1 VCAAMRFEDMSSG
14 LPADRPVAVLL
25 RHAERAAIE
34 TIEDSYQAPLTPAGM
49 AAARLLGGRLAHLR
63 PVALVHSP
71 VGRCRQTAACLA
83 EGIQAAGG
91 EAALLGERTEL
102 GGPYMLDF
110 RAAMAAVLD
119 VGPRRFVRG
128 WFDGRPMAEGLV
140 RPFREAA
147 RQQLDTLLAVLR
159 APGARGLWLGVS
171 HDWNLLL
178 LREGYLGLRHEAAGW
193 PDYLEGLAAW
203 LDDGRLVLC
212 RGERL
217 VRLGLPLD

>member
-1 VCAAMRFEDMSSG
+1 MRFEDMISG
-14 LPADRPVAVLL
+14 LPTDRPLALLL
-25 RHAERAAIE
+25 RHAERASID
-34 TIEDSYQAPLTPAGM
+34 TIEDSYRALLTPAGM
-49 AAARLLGGRLAHLR
+49 TAARLLGGRLAHLR
-63 PVALVHSP
+63 PIRLAHSP

-91 EAALLGERTEL
+91 EATLLGERTEL

-119 VGPRRFVRG
+119 EGGGRFVRA
-128 WFDGRPMAEGLV
+128 WFDGRPPADGLV

-147 RQQLDTLLAVLR
+147 RGQLEALLASLR
-159 APGARGLWLGVS
+159 EPGARGVWLGIS

-217 VRLGLPLD
+217 VRLALPLS